1 MTKLTPK
8 VHICENMIGHMIPLQ
23 CNYIICFLVHTVGVM
38 HLMDAK
44 FGDLK
49 RNTSTDTLVETC
61 YVNQFKS
68 MLACIK

>member
-1 MTKLTPK
+1 M
-8 VHICENMIGHMIPLQ
+8 
-23 CNYIICFLVHTVGVM
+23 GVM
-38 HLMDAK
+38 HLTDAK

-49 RNTSTDTLVETC
+49 RNTSTDTLVVETC